1 MKAGARFYRSYIL
14 RLWQE
19 QEGGEWRSSLQDTI
33 TKDCQAF
40 ANLSELF
47 AFLIQVTEQPESIPT
62 VQFELLA
69 VPPKDS
75 ETLTGSG

>member
-19 QEGGEWRSSLQDTI
+19 QEGGEWRSSVQDTL

-47 AFLIQVTEQPESIPT
+47 AYLIQETERCHT
-62 VQFELLA
+62 VSAALLDFSA
-69 VPPKDS
+69 IPPKDT
-75 ETLTGSG
+75 ETLTDPG